1 MILEG
6 ALLVAA
12 ITGGAWAWALSRRA
26 KAHGR
31 WKAVLGDVAAKL
43 GGRASPGSMFDAP
56 ELRAELEGTT
66 VTLKLQDV
74 HLGPRGVARAE
85 ANIGGIDE
93 RLRMYV
99 GWDAPATPPGLAHF
113 PEVVAARGVI
123 LDGKLDVRGSDGEVT
138 RRFAELAAAELV
150 ELRAVTGG
158 KGLEVTV
165 RGGYLELCARGAEAS
180 SSMVEHL
187 ARGAARMVLLIRV
200 AASKEA
206 LPAGMVPLA
215 ISAGAEARVTC
226 ELCTDYRR
234 DDEAWTRCETCGA
247 PYHFKCW
254 AQSGACVVAG
264 CGGLTS
270 KPFEAR

>member
-6 ALLVAA
+6 LLVAVA
-12 ITGGAWAWALSRRA
+12 VAGGAWAWALSRRA

-31 WKAVLGDVAAKL
+31 WKLVLGEVATKL

-74 HLGPRGVARAE
+74 HLGPKGVARAD
-85 ANIGGIDE
+85 ANIGGVDE

-99 GWDAPATPPGLAHF
+99 GWDAPATPEGLAHF
-113 PEVVAARGVI
+113 PEVIAARGVI
-123 LDGKLDVRGSDGEVT
+123 VEGKLDVRGSDAEVT

-150 ELRAVTGG
+150 ELRALTGG
-158 KGLEVTV
+158 RALEVIV
-165 RGGYLELCARGAEAS
+165 RGGYLELRALGAEAS
-180 SSMVEHL
+180 AAMVEHL
-187 ARGAARMVLLIRV
+187 ARSAARLVLMIRV
-200 AASKEA
+200 AASKDA
-206 LPAGMVPLA
+206 LPAGKVPLA
-215 ISAGAEARVTC
+215 LGAGARVTC
-226 ELCTDYRR
+226 ELCTDYKR
-234 DDEAWTRCETCGA
+234 DGEAWIRCETCGA

-264 CGGLTS
+264 CGGLVS
-270 KPFEAR
+270 KPFEG